1 MKTYQVLIDIMNE
14 EGDVVGVLSEEIQ
27 AMHAE
32 EAHNIMD
39 ERMNLNQ
46 EYEYFY
52 VWEVLEEDKIGSKRN
67 VTMNQEQIIVNEL
80 KKMLDYANEKNENNA
95 DNEIGKYLFIQDN
108 LDTTSFIIKLIE
120 NITSNN
126 VELENDALYNELN
139 RVFNETN

>member
-14 EGDVVGVLSEEIQ
+14 EGDVVDVLSEEIQ

-46 EYEYFY
+46 KYEYFY
-52 VWEVLEEDKIGSKRN
+52 VWEVLEEDKIGSNRN
-67 VTMNQEQIIVNEL
+67 IAINQEQTILNEL

-95 DNEIGKYLFIQDN
+95 DNEVHRYLFVQDN

-120 NITSNN
+120 NMINN
-126 VELENDALYNELN
+126 NIEVEHDVLYNELN
-139 RVFNETN
+139 RVFNEIN

>member
-14 EGDVVGVLSEEIQ
+14 EGDVVDVLSEEIQ

-67 VTMNQEQIIVNEL
+67 I
-80 KKMLDYANEKNENNA
+80 A
-95 DNEIGKYLFIQDN
+95 
-108 LDTTSFIIKLIE
+108 
-120 NITSNN
+120 
-126 VELENDALYNELN
+126 
-139 RVFNETN
+139 

>member
-14 EGDVVGVLSEEIQ
+14 EGDVVDVLSEEIQ

-52 VWEVLEEDKIGSKRN
+52 VWEVLEEDKIRSKRN
-67 VTMNQEQIIVNEL
+67 I
-80 KKMLDYANEKNENNA
+80 AW
-95 DNEIGKYLFIQDN
+95 
-108 LDTTSFIIKLIE
+108 IKH
-120 NITSNN
+120 
-126 VELENDALYNELN
+126 
-139 RVFNETN
+139 R